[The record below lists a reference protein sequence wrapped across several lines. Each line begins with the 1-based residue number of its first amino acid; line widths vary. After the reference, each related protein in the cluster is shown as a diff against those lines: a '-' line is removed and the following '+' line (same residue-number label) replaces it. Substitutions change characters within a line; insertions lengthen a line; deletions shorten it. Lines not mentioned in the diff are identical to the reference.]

1 MMDNLFKDKTS
12 AAKTP
17 SEKSLAI
24 FFFGLDNEISSI
36 QFKTS
41 FISS

>member
-1 MMDNLFKDKTS
+1 MYYLFKILTS

-24 FFFGLDNEISSI
+24 FFLGLDKGISSI

-41 FISS
+41 LISS